1 MAQTFE
7 EINAVDWGSLY
18 NQGYSINELA
28 KIIGC
33 SYSHMRNVLL
43 KNGAT
48 LRTRREGLISMISR
62 HPEWRKQFLKYVI
75 PLESRQ
81 LSNSK
86 IKLLFLVFTE
96 GCIWKN
102 KVQFTN
108 NQAILRGLF
117 SNLMEEVYN
126 VNTKTCGNVT
136 YIHSIEIANDLR
148 TYNIKKAIPEEVM
161 RKLLHSPQLTKEVLR
176 IFADTEGSVII
187 CVRKAPR
194 NYTVGDRRVVIACT
208 NAIVKAQL
216 ITLLKSLRITGHTRK
231 YGVLITDER
240 SLREFAQQIGFS
252 PRIKVIRK
260 KAGHGIWYMH
270 EKTTLLRLLIR
281 TYDEQIKKGR
291 WGRHLGVFRN
301 CKNKKEVMKILHSWY
316 NELKGG
322 MKHGSGFRR
331 DKRS

>member
-7 EINAVDWGSLY
+7 EISIADCVSLY

-28 KIIGC
+28 KIMGC
-33 SYSHMRNVLL
+33 SYSHMRNILL
-43 KNGAT
+43 ENGVT
-48 LRTRREGLISMISR
+48 LRTRKEGLINMISR
-62 HPEWRKQFLKYVI
+62 HPEWRKQFLKYTV
-75 PLESRQ
+75 PPKSRQ

-86 IKLLFLVFTE
+86 IKLLFLLFTE

-108 NQAILRGLF
+108 NQAILRDLF
-117 SNLMEEVYN
+117 STLMKEVYN
-126 VNTKTCGNVT
+126 VNTKTHDNVT
-136 YIHSIEIANDLR
+136 YIHSIEIADDLR
-148 TYNIKKAIPEEVM
+148 TYDIKKAIPEEVM
-161 RKLLHSPQLTKEVLR
+161 CKLLQSPQLMKEVLR

-194 NYTVGDRRVVIACT
+194 NYTVGDRRIVIACT
-208 NAIVKAQL
+208 NTIVKSQL
-216 ITLLKSLRITGHTRK
+216 ITLLKSLRITAHLRK

-240 SLREFAQQIGFS
+240 SLREFAQQVGFS

-260 KAGHGIWYMH
+260 KAGHGIWYMY
-270 EKTTLLRLLIR
+270 EKATLLRLLVR
-281 TYDEQIKKGR
+281 TYDEQIKRGR
-291 WGRHLGVFRN
+291 GGRHLGVFRN

-322 MKHGSGFRR
+322 
-331 DKRS
+331 